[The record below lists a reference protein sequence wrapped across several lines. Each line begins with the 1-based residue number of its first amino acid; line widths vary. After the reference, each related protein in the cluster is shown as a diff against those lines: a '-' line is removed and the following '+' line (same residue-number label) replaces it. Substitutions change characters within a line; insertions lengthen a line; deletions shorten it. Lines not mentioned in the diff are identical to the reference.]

1 MTSGEFMALSHGNKG
16 GDQRKFAYFFSNLDA
31 LPASVQADVGDR
43 CALPSSPPPPPTLR
57 SLSSLSCFVL
67 FRPAGRAGRS

>member
-43 CALPSSPPPPPTLR
+43 CAWPSPPPTLR